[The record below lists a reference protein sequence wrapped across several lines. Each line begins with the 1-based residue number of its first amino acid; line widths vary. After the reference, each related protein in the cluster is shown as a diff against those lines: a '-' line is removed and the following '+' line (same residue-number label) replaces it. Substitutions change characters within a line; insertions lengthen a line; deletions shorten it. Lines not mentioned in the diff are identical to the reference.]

1 MEYQVRIEGT
11 IPIGELDETNDTE
24 PMVAAIASD
33 PWMLGVSA
41 DAPADAAR
49 SVLDQHVP
57 EHRIV
62 VQEIWVS
69 DGRTSTTWIFDPT
82 GSLLKQGDTQA
93 LESEKL
99 RE

>member
-1 MEYQVRIEGT
+1 LEYQVRIEGT
-11 IPIGELDETNDTE
+11 IPIGELDENNDTE
-24 PMVAAIASD
+24 PIVAAIAGN
-33 PWMLGVSA
+33 PWTLGVSA
-41 DAPADAAR
+41 DSPADAAR

-62 VQEIWVS
+62 VDELWVS

-82 GSLLKQGDTQA
+82 GSLLKEGDTQA
-93 LESEKL
+93 LESQKL

>member
-11 IPIGELDETNDTE
+11 IPMSELDETNDTE
-24 PMVAAIASD
+24 PMVAAIAGD
-33 PWMLGVSA
+33 PWTIGVSA
-41 DAPADAAR
+41 DSPADAAQ

-62 VQEIWVS
+62 VQAIWVS
-69 DGRTSTTWIFDPT
+69 DGTTSTTWIFDPT
-82 GSLLKQGDTQA
+82 GSLLKEGDTQA